1 MKSIFIHIWDP
12 RTINPIVF
20 DDSMT
25 FPRAKPQGL
34 HFCCLTSNEWIGY
47 TVMLYRQPF
56 FSSAIVR
63 SKFKAFQ
70 YFDL

>member
-12 RTINPIVF
+12 RMINPIVF

-47 TVMLYRQPF
+47 NAV
-56 FSSAIVR
+56 
-63 SKFKAFQ
+63 
-70 YFDL
+70 